1 MRNVNVKLF
10 RSDEKRFDC
19 GGKGLLLV
27 DVMVLVDSPL
37 FRYERMENLHVK
49 LELK

>member
-19 GGKGLLLV
+19 GGEEGLLLV
-27 DVMVLVDSPL
+27 DVIGSGRLTFIPI
-37 FRYERMENLHVK
+37 
-49 LELK
+49 